1 MKHLAVSASN
11 RSAIYAAAECE
22 SSELIRSHAL
32 ISGDERLAS
41 PRFSLLAKSLQG
53 GIAGVFQ
60 IYEVTNDPFWS
71 WLLAQPIPAE

>member
-1 MKHLAVSASN
+1 MKHLAVPASN

-22 SSELIRSHAL
+22 SSGLIRSQAR
-32 ISGDERLAS
+32 ISGEEMLAS
-41 PRFSLLAKSLQG
+41 PRFSLLVKSLQG

-60 IYEVTNDPFWS
+60 ICEVTNDAFWS